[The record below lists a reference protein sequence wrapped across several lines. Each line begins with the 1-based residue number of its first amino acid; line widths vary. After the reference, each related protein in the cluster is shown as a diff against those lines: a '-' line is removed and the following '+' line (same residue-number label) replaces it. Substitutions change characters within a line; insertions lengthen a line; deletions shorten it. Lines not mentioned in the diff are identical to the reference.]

1 MGFLRDDELG
11 FESLVVEDESS
22 QDRIEIQRSLEFDTQ
37 DQAAGMDTYCLV
49 RSSGETYYGGVS
61 DWAVRSSVLVLGLS
75 AEAAAALQLPTR
87 SEIPIDIGAELLEQH
102 LGRLLAMAPMTT

>member
-11 FESLVVEDESS
+11 FEALVVEDESS

-75 AEAAAALQLPTR
+75 AEAATALQLPPR
-87 SEIPIDIGAELLEQH
+87 SEIPIDVGAELLEQH